1 MLVQRRLDF
10 IINNKKL
17 SVKGGLDLTINIKK
31 TVSDLDFCNFIKM
44 LGINFVKEG
53 GESHH
58 AALGSTIYRSLQ
70 ELRGPPSHPPP
81 THIQAANM
89 PPKSKK
95 TSADLS
101 LAIILVVFRVASHK

>member
-1 MLVQRRLDF
+1 
-10 IINNKKL
+10 
-17 SVKGGLDLTINIKK
+17 
-31 TVSDLDFCNFIKM
+31 M

-58 AALGSTIYRSLQ
+58 AALGSTIYRTLQ
-70 ELRGPPSHPPP
+70 ELRGPPSLLPPSHPPP

>member
-1 MLVQRRLDF
+1 MLHFNIALQMTTTAPGLKQSSGQLKSHAENAPRKSPEF
-10 IINNKKL
+10 P
-17 SVKGGLDLTINIKK
+17 GG
-31 TVSDLDFCNFIKM
+31 
-44 LGINFVKEG
+44 GE

-58 AALGSTIYRSLQ
+58 AALGSTIYRTLQ
-70 ELRGPPSHPPP
+70 ELRGPPSLLPPSYPPP

>member
-44 LGINFVKEG
+44 LGLNFVK
-53 GESHH
+53 
-58 AALGSTIYRSLQ
+58 
-70 ELRGPPSHPPP
+70 
-81 THIQAANM
+81 
-89 PPKSKK
+89 
-95 TSADLS
+95 
-101 LAIILVVFRVASHK
+101 

>member
-1 MLVQRRLDF
+1 MLAQIRLDF
-10 IINNKKL
+10 IIYNKKL

-58 AALGSTIYRSLQ
+58 AALGSTIYRTLQ
-70 ELRGPPSHPPP
+70 ELRGPPSPLSCPPP
-81 THIQAANM
+81 TLPQHIFRQLTCPLNL
-89 PPKSKK
+89 KK
-95 TSADLS
+95 HQL
-101 LAIILVVFRVASHK
+101 I